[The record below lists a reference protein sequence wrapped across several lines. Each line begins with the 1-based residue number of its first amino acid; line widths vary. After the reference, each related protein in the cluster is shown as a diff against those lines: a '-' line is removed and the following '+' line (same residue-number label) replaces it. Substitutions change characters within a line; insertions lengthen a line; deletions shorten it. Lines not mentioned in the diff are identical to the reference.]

1 MTRATKAG
9 LQKPN
14 DRLSMMICIF
24 NDVPDR
30 VSKILVLCPL
40 HFTTDSLTNK
50 AQFDTGFSER
60 LKLKDDALPIIL
72 DPMSHHTSVSNCF
85 HYVITIALSVKQ
97 II

>member
-1 MTRATKAG
+1 MTRAAKAG

-14 DRLSMMICIF
+14 DRLYMMICI
-24 NDVPDR
+24 DVPDR
-30 VSKILVLCPL
+30 VSKNLVLCPL